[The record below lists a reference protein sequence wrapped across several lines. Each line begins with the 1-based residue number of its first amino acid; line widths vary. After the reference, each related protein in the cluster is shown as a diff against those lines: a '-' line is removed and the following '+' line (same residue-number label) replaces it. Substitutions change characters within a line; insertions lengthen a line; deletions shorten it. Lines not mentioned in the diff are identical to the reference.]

1 MALLLLCYECF
12 RIIILD
18 KLSKLSRFNNYPLY
32 EEAYSVMLHTTE
44 RYLTTTAYRGDI
56 EDYASVIAAL
66 RNLTI
71 IIKTKEEVLRGSSQ
85 GIGDV

>member
-1 MALLLLCYECF
+1 MFKNY
-12 RIIILD
+12 ILN

-71 IIKTKEEVLRGSSQ
+71 IIKTKEEVLRRSSQ
-85 GIGDV
+85 GIRGV